1 MFLWVILM
9 GICVI
14 RGIDGKF
21 RDFGGTCRWEYILY
35 VMYVHTNIHIA
46 LFSPFRPM
54 GLDTATAVE
63 GYMPVAQPGAPK
75 CPPFAS
81 LCECNKNYYYY
92 ESERAGTRAR
102 ARTGARAA
110 RATTPTPLLSRAL
123 ALSSSLALGDRS
135 PVRAAANCLGCSP
148 QLSRCASC

>member
-1 MFLWVILM
+1 M

-35 VMYVHTNIHIA
+35 VMYVHTNMHIA

-92 ESERAGTRAR
+92 FKACEA
-102 ARTGARAA
+102 TG
-110 RATTPTPLLSRAL
+110 
-123 ALSSSLALGDRS
+123 G
-135 PVRAAANCLGCSP
+135 
-148 QLSRCASC
+148 

>member
-1 MFLWVILM
+1 M

-46 LFSPFRPM
+46 LFSHFRPM

-92 ESERAGTRAR
+92 
-102 ARTGARAA
+102 
-110 RATTPTPLLSRAL
+110 
-123 ALSSSLALGDRS
+123 
-135 PVRAAANCLGCSP
+135 
-148 QLSRCASC
+148 